1 MVPFTFIRASTSP
14 RASRISFDCFS
25 AIDLAVDVAH
35 TVHHFLRLDAR
46 QEDGRN
52 DFGISIRPLIS
63 IARFSTVEMPGSI
76 KEHV

>member
-1 MVPFTFIRASTSP
+1 MVPSTVIRASTSP
-14 RASRISFDCFS
+14 RAFRFSFDGFS

-35 TVHHFLRLDAR
+35 TFHHFLRLDAR

-52 DFGISIRPLIS
+52 DFGISIRPPHLHR
-63 IARFSTVEMPGSI
+63 AFSTLEMPGSI